1 MLKGYSSL
9 QNQKYMFFSFFFLL
23 VLFIHLDFFG
33 MICSFVDIDYRDFC
47 ILVNKLVIIVSK
59 VVVVRS

>member
-1 MLKGYSSL
+1 
-9 QNQKYMFFSFFFLL
+9 
-23 VLFIHLDFFG
+23 